1 MSTDRQYPIGKYIR
15 PTQFDA
21 AALQQHIQTISDFP
35 TDIQKLADALTPMQ
49 LNMSYRPG
57 GWTSRQVIHHCA
69 DSHMNSFIRFKLALT
84 EDNPAIKPYMEAA
97 WAEMADYQQA
107 SITESL
113 QIIHGLHARWTI
125 LLRNM
130 QEADFHKT
138 VFHPQQDRTI
148 PLYALTALYAWHCK
162 HHLAHINLVLN
173 S

>member
-35 TDIQKLADALTPMQ
+35 ADIQKLADALTPMQ

-84 EDNPAIKPYMEAA
+84 EDNPAIKPYLEAA

>member
-84 EDNPAIKPYMEAA
+84 EDNPAIKPYLEAA

-148 PLYALTALYAWHCK
+148 PLYALTALYAWHCA
-162 HHLAHINLVLN
+162 HHLGHIRLVME
-173 S
+173 

>member
-35 TDIQKLADALTPMQ
+35 ADIQKLADALTPMQ

-148 PLYALTALYAWHCK
+148 PLY
-162 HHLAHINLVLN
+162 
-173 S
+173 